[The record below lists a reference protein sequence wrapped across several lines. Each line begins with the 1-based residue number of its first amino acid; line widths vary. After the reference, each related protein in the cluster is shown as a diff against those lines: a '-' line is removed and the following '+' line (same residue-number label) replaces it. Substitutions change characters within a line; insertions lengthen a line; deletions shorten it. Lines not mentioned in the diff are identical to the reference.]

1 MQNNNDRQPQG
12 GGGPNNDNNNFNFN
26 FRNNRFALIF
36 LVALLGM
43 FVVMLFSNTQ
53 TVGREIPYSQFL
65 GYLREGQV
73 ESVRILDQYEIQ
85 GQLRTSAG
93 ESSAFVTNIPYFDDS
108 LITELSDQGGPLL
121 RISPSGISLSG

>member
-1 MQNNNDRQPQG
+1 MSEDNAEQQRSTAPG

-93 ESSAFVTNIPYFDDS
+93 RVLGLRHQHS
-108 LITELSDQGGPLL
+108 LL
-121 RISPSGISLSG
+121 